1 MEDLPS
7 QITIAADK
15 TERIQGGMLLTGSR
29 ITLELPGIPARYL
42 YSGWQSWSFTSWVS
56 ISHHF
61 RTMRPAIM
69 HPSETDPAHVHDRR
83 PNGSWYGAV
92 DQPGGGILFIGA
104 LGLDTH
110 VALDGSNLVGW
121 VEIGQ
126 IPPVPAEWFVASGDE
141 REIFTR
147 YAGLLAERLG
157 KGRAPKPYKVWCSW
171 YSLYTG
177 IHETQLLKILGD
189 LEDLPF
195 DVFQVDDGWQA
206 GIGDW
211 EANAK
216 FPSGM
221 QFLAD
226 RIKATGR
233 KAGLWLAPFLVVPS
247 SRIYQEHRDW
257 LLRDEKEK
265 LVPAGCNWGERLYT
279 LDATHPDAQV
289 WLADLMK
296 KVRSWGYDYVKLDF
310 LYAGALPGKHH
321 ADMPREVA
329 YRCGLEVIR
338 QALGDAYF
346 LTCGAPILPSIGLC
360 DAMRIG
366 PDVAA
371 QFSSHRDDDLLMN
384 FAAPGLRNA
393 LRTSLHRLWL
403 APLLHTDPDVV
414 YFRTLQNG
422 LNEEQKVLLQH
433 LAMVCN
439 YKATSDIPAWLTDIE
454 RNALRIFLQTTPVVR
469 IIGAMAYRVGDADV
483 DFSPFISLP
492 SVPGPLTNLQG
503 AVLGHLANI
512 PLALDIFDRLGK
524 RSLKKMLA
532 NNPV

>member
-1 MEDLPS
+1 
-7 QITIAADK
+7 
-15 TERIQGGMLLTGSR
+15 
-29 ITLELPGIPARYL
+29 
-42 YSGWQSWSFTSWVS
+42 
-56 ISHHF
+56 
-61 RTMRPAIM
+61 
-69 HPSETDPAHVHDRR
+69 
-83 PNGSWYGAV
+83 
-92 DQPGGGILFIGA
+92 
-104 LGLDTH
+104 
-110 VALDGSNLVGW
+110 
-121 VEIGQ
+121 
-126 IPPVPAEWFVASGDE
+126 
-141 REIFTR
+141 
-147 YAGLLAERLG
+147 
-157 KGRAPKPYKVWCSW
+157 
-171 YSLYTG
+171 
-177 IHETQLLKILGD
+177 
-189 LEDLPF
+189 
-195 DVFQVDDGWQA
+195 
-206 GIGDW
+206 
-211 EANAK
+211 
-216 FPSGM
+216 
-221 QFLAD
+221 
-226 RIKATGR
+226 
-233 KAGLWLAPFLVVPS
+233 VVPS

-289 WLADLMK
+289 WLANLMK

-321 ADMPREVA
+321 ADMPREAA
-329 YRCGLEVIR
+329 YRCGLKVIR

-414 YFRTLQNG
+414 YFRTRQNG
-422 LNEEQKVLLQH
+422 LNAEQKVLLQR

-454 RNALRIFLQTTPVVR
+454 RNALRTFLQTTPVVR
-469 IIGAMAYRVGDADV
+469 KIGAMAYRVGDADV